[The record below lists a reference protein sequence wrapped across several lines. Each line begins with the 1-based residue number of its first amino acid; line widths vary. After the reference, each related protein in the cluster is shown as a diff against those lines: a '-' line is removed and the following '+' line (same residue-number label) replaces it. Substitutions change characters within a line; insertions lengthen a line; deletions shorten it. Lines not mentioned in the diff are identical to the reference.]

1 MQHNIVKH
9 APYFVETYGSL
20 SVWNCQGMEKSHYAA
35 KAANQRHTQ
44 HGGGRARKSCILQQ
58 YEHWYRNI
66 QHRYAAKLRME
77 LLANDVISEH
87 GDGSSLLERR
97 RAASN
102 NSNASVEHEKWRA
115 TRVRSGSVY
124 IAREPTE
131 GD

>member
-1 MQHNIVKH
+1 
-9 APYFVETYGSL
+9 
-20 SVWNCQGMEKSHYAA
+20 MEKSHYAA

-58 YEHWYRNI
+58 YEHWYRVI

-77 LLANDVISEH
+77 LLENNIVTSEPE
-87 GDGSSLLERR
+87 DGLSQVERR

-102 NSNASVEHEKWRA
+102 NSNASLEHQKWRA

-124 IAREPTE
+124 IAREQVEEDQIT
-131 GD
+131 